1 MFSQHTSRRDFL
13 LIVCASVSWGTIGIA
28 NQALYAYGATNAL
41 SLTFLRL
48 AIATPLFFL
57 ASWSRLGRRLFHIKH
72 RDLVVMMGMGSMM
85 ALSQTCYVAAIP
97 SAGVSVSTLIAIC
110 AVPVMIALVSALM
123 TRERSSLERR
133 KWR

>member
-48 AIATPLFFL
+48 AIATPFSHQ
-57 ASWSRLGRRLFHIKH
+57 AS
-72 RDLVVMMGMGSMM
+72 
-85 ALSQTCYVAAIP
+85 
-97 SAGVSVSTLIAIC
+97 
-110 AVPVMIALVSALM
+110 
-123 TRERSSLERR
+123 
-133 KWR
+133 